1 MEINQLTISS
11 LLKYCLGYMRLTSRR
26 TYAVQDKFAVFL
38 DKETFDLSAF
48 LASDVNKLRSC
59 LISLPVFYSSNPKE
73 LTPEMEKQYR
83 KEKLIAEKIEEIYNK
98 HKNDEFTKQINLN
111 FGYYEIELPLD
122 IESSENLEDTE
133 DKLNSKSKSSN
144 SGNFLNLF
152 ATLQSEQQNSKIERH
167 PLFSIPILIGK
178 EGGKYYIRPA
188 DPEIQPNIGVLEPVI
203 GEERLLQV
211 MEEFGRYENDDKFT
225 LPISD
230 KDIFADL
237 WNSVCSQLKFT
248 DARFGE
254 SSFQLNEVRVSL
266 TPKVNY
272 FLAEDLLKLSRLE
285 EDKLRGTS
293 LTSWVD
299 STDLSTT
306 SDEPSERDL
315 YFPFSYDRY
324 QLQVLRII
332 NNKASVVQGP
342 PGTGK
347 SQTIANLLCHLAA
360 NGKKVLFV
368 SQKAQ
373 ALKVVKDKL
382 NELKINGKKLK
393 YLYGYIPNLSSPQL
407 DESDELDGIA
417 PQLAGLSQHLTALEY
432 HKEDKNQ
439 RTDDLCAIVEKRG
452 SIRKSFNEAI
462 EEQRVFYQCVKES
475 QALNDYAVPIS
486 SASKFKTNFTQ
497 EVKERIDSLLS
508 KEHMLQK
515 SLSSYS
521 GPREKL
527 DKRFALTKLKENKYS
542 ELVKRVRDD
551 VQISGYDGHLQFLRK
566 LNNIRRSLFT
576 QGTVFSALPREIR
589 DYISLTLNQDISR
602 VQATALLD
610 ELFSYCRYYEQQK
623 ELEDVQSTL
632 HKTLA
637 ESGLSLDDFFAVHVL
652 IAASNFADV
661 KQKISRRI
669 ELANTVR
676 QLKCQDPNSIS
687 QQLTNTEK
695 TRRERVVI
703 YLQNLI
709 NNNIKKQ
716 FGRIEIRRII
726 NKLAKAFGKSR
737 KAYKT
742 FDGLKR
748 DPYNF
753 KTILGLVPVW
763 IMELEDASRL
773 IPLEPAIFDHVVFD
787 ESSQC
792 NLAYAMPSMY
802 RAKSVIFFGDSEQ
815 MRDTTVRFKTNRAF
829 EELASR
835 YKIPSDLNIKPSQE
849 AVQSVLDMA
858 YLRGFLSK
866 ILQYHYRSPRELIGF
881 SNRHFYEKKG
891 KGLISLNTNYLPYK
905 DTNRIMLIHHVNV
918 NWDKEFSDEVNISEA
933 EKVLGIVRSIKNDEC
948 YREKSIGVL
957 SFFNSQAAYI
967 RKLLEDA
974 GYTEEE
980 DVKVSVVEGIQG
992 DEKDIVIYSFVI
1004 SAPDQKNRY
1013 ISLTGEGG
1021 EINKDI
1027 AAGRVNVAFSR
1038 ARQQVHCVTSMPV
1051 ERFPE
1056 GIWIDK
1062 FLKHVEK
1069 HGEIDFYA
1077 TELKP
1082 FDSYFEEE
1090 FYHIAHNCLQNPQYI
1105 IRNQVKSCG
1114 FRIDFVISNPRNGK
1128 KVAVECDGPMHF
1140 KNEIDQECGI
1150 YIESDEER
1158 QRILE
1163 DAGYRGCF
1171 YRVKYSEWI
1180 KKDFDRNK
1188 VMHDI
1193 ANILS

>member
-1 MEINQLTISS
+1 MNQ
-11 LLKYCLGYMRLTSRR
+11 LLKYCLGYIRLTSRR
-26 TYAVQDKFAVFL
+26 SYNVQDKYSAFL
-38 DKETFDLSAF
+38 DDSIFDLSEF
-48 LASDVNKLRSC
+48 LSSDISESRACLVNLH
-59 LISLPVFYSSNPKE
+59 VFYSANPNDLPKE
-73 LTPEMEKQYR
+73 LEKQYI

-98 HKNDEFTKQINLN
+98 YKNDEFTKQINLN
-111 FGYYEIELPLD
+111 FGYYEIELPQPD
-122 IESSENLEDTE
+122 VENLDVL
-133 DKLNSKSKSSN
+133 DNVGQPLD
-144 SGNFLNLF
+144 LF
-152 ATLQSEQQNSKIERH
+152 DSQKHEQQKSKIERH
-167 PLFSIPILIGK
+167 PLFYISVLITK

-211 MEEFGRYENDDKFT
+211 MEDFGRYETDGKFA
-225 LPISD
+225 LPIGD
-230 KDIFADL
+230 KSVFSVL
-237 WNSVCSQLKFT
+237 WNSVCAQLKFT
-248 DARFGE
+248 NAKFGE
-254 SSFQLNEVRVSL
+254 SSFRLNEVRISL
-266 TPKVNY
+266 TPKVNH
-272 FLAEDLLKLSRLE
+272 FLSEDLFKLSRLE
-285 EDKLRGTS
+285 EDKFMGTS

-299 STDLSTT
+299 NTDLSNIG
-306 SDEPSERDL
+306 DEPSEREL

-324 QLQVLRII
+324 QLQVLKII
-332 NNKASVVQGP
+332 NNKASVIQGP

-360 NGKKVLFV
+360 NGKRVLFV

-382 NELKINGKKLK
+382 NELKINRKKLK

-407 DESDELDGIA
+407 DEHDEMDGIA
-417 PQLAGLSQHLTALEY
+417 PQLAGLSQHLTELEY
-432 HKEDKNQ
+432 HKEDRNQ
-439 RTDDLCAIVEKRG
+439 RTDDLCSIVEKEG
-452 SIRKSFNEAI
+452 SIRKSFNEAV
-462 EEQRVFYQCVKES
+462 EEQRVFYQCVKEA
-475 QALNDYAVPIS
+475 QALNDYAVHIS

-497 EVKERIDSLLS
+497 GVKGRIDSLIS
-508 KEHMLQK
+508 KERILQK
-515 SLSSYS
+515 SLSSYN
-521 GPREKL
+521 GPLEKL
-527 DKRFALTKLKENKYS
+527 DKRFALIKLKDNKYS
-542 ELVKRVRDD
+542 ELVKKIRND

-566 LNNIRRSLFT
+566 LNNIRRRLFT
-576 QGTVFSALPREIR
+576 QGSVFSALPREIR

-602 VQATALLD
+602 ANATAFLD

-623 ELEDVQSTL
+623 ELEDVQSEL

-637 ESGLSLDDFFAVHVL
+637 ECGLSLDEFYAVHIL
-652 IAASNFADV
+652 IAKANFTDV
-661 KQKISRRI
+661 KHKIIRRI
-669 ELANTVR
+669 ELEDAAR
-676 QLKCQDPNSIS
+676 QLKCQDPNTIS
-687 QQLTNTEK
+687 HQLTYTEK
-695 TRRERVVI
+695 TRRERIII

-709 NNNIKKQ
+709 NNNIREQFKIITVKQ
-716 FGRIEIRRII
+716 II
-726 NKLAKAFGKSR
+726 NKLARAFGRSR

-742 FDGLKR
+742 FDALKR
-748 DPYNF
+748 DPDNF

-773 IPLEPAIFDHVVFD
+773 IPLESAIFDYVIFD

-792 NLAYAMPSMY
+792 NLAYALPSMY
-802 RAKSVIFFGDSEQ
+802 RANSAVFFGDSEQ

-849 AVQSVLDMA
+849 AVQSILDMA
-858 YLRGFLSK
+858 HLRGFLSK
-866 ILQYHYRSPRELIGF
+866 VLQYHYRSPRELIGF
-881 SNRHFYEKKG
+881 SNRHFYEPKG
-891 KGLISLNTNYLPYK
+891 KGLISLNTNYLTYK
-905 DTNRIMLIHHVNV
+905 DKNRIMVIHQVNV
-918 NWDKEFSDEVNISEA
+918 SWNKEFSDGINVSEA
-933 EKVLGIVRSIKNDEC
+933 EKVLEIVRSLKNDER
-948 YREKSIGVL
+948 YRGKSIGIL

-967 RKLLEDA
+967 RKMLEAA
-974 GYTEEE
+974 GYTENE

-992 DEKDIVIYSFVI
+992 DEKDVVIYSFVI
-1004 SAPDQKNRY
+1004 SASDQKNRY

-1021 EINKDI
+1021 EINRDI

-1038 ARQQVHCVTSMPV
+1038 ARQQVHCVTSMPIDKY
-1051 ERFPE
+1051 PE

-1069 HGEIDFYA
+1069 HGEIDFFA

-1082 FDSYFEEE
+1082 FDSYFEDE
-1090 FYHIAHNCLQNPQYI
+1090 FYHIAHNSLQNPQYI

-1140 KNEIDQECGI
+1140 KDEIDQECGI

-1171 YRVKYSEWI
+1171 CRIKYSDWI
-1180 KKDFDRNK
+1180 RNDFDRNK
-1188 VMHDI
+1188 VIQDI
-1193 ANILS
+1193 VGRLS